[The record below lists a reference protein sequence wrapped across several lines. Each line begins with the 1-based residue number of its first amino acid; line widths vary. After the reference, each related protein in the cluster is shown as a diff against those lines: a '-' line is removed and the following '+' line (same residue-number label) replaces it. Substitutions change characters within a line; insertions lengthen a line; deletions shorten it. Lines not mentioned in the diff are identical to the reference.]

1 LTVPAPVDLI
11 LTLQYS
17 EIRYEYTDV
26 GEEIHQRVMVVDMK
40 KELE

>member
-1 LTVPAPVDLI
+1 LTYPAPVDLI

-17 EIRYEYTDV
+17 EIGYECKDV
-26 GEEIHQRVMVVDMK
+26 VEEIHQRVMVVDMK